1 MITGFTCG
9 AFDLLHTGHLFF
21 LEQCKQDC
29 DVLIVGLHSDPTIDR
44 PHKNK
49 PIQTMFER
57 YQQLIA
63 CKYVYQVIP
72 YDTERDL
79 SNMMSILPINVR
91 FIGEDH
97 IANDI
102 TGQDICDHLGISIHF
117 VSRTHTYSS
126 SELRSRLK

>member
-21 LEQCKQDC
+21 LEQCKQEC

-57 YQQLIA
+57 YQQLMA

-79 SNMMSILPINVR
+79 QNMMSILPISIR

-97 IANDI
+97 ITHEI
-102 TGQDICDHLGISIHF
+102 TGQDICDHLGISISF

-126 SELRSRLK
+126 SELRGRLK

>member
-21 LEQCKQDC
+21 LEQCKQEC
-29 DVLIVGLHSDPTIDR
+29 DFLIVGLHSDPTIDR

-57 YQQLIA
+57 YQQLMA
-63 CKYVYQVIP
+63 CRYVTNVIP

-79 SNMMSILPINVR
+79 SNMMSILPISIR

-97 IANDI
+97 IANEI
-102 TGQDICDHLGISIHF
+102 TGQDICDYLGISIRF

-126 SELRSRLK
+126 SELRRRLK

>member
-21 LEQCKQDC
+21 LEQCKQEC

-57 YQQLIA
+57 YQQLMA

-79 SNMMSILPINVR
+79 SNMMSILPINIR

-97 IANDI
+97 IANEI
-102 TGQDICDHLGISIHF
+102 TGQDICDNLGISIHF
-117 VSRTHTYSS
+117 VNRTHTYSS

>member
-21 LEQCKQDC
+21 LEQCKQEC

-57 YQQLIA
+57 YQQLMA
-63 CKYVYQVIP
+63 CRYVTNVIP

-79 SNMMSILPINVR
+79 SNMMSILPISIR

-102 TGQDICDHLGISIHF
+102 TGQDICDHLGISIRF

>member
-21 LEQCKQDC
+21 LEQCKQEC
-29 DVLIVGLHSDPTIDR
+29 DFLIVGLHSDPTIDR

-57 YQQLIA
+57 YQQLMA
-63 CKYVYQVIP
+63 CRYVTNVIP

-79 SNMMSILPINVR
+79 SNMMSILPISIR

-102 TGQDICDHLGISIHF
+102 TGQDICDHLGISIRF